1 MCAGAAAAKAANENA
16 KRQYEYSMQKRE
28 RKHMQKLSSYGAAGV
43 QYKKSIANIHRGLG
57 ASYDRAQVKINQER
71 EKALRENQNALIKL
85 MQTSKFGDLT
95 ASGAS
100 GRSISRM
107 GVLEAG
113 ALGRFYA
120 QKGYNLRNAQYAMNE
135 GTKLSRLKAANA
147 QEQEFAKVAFQ
158 PTTDVAPPQP
168 VMQNVGMAFFGDA
181 LSFAGS
187 VATIA
192 GAISDRRLKR
202 DIKKIGTSIKGHNIY
217 KFKYLDEDKEYI
229 GAMSDEVLKKE
240 PSAVVLMDN
249 GYYGIDYNK
258 IDVEFKEVAA

>member
-1 MCAGAAAAKAANENA
+1 MCAGAAAASAANKNA

-28 RKHMQKLSSYGAAGV
+28 RKHMQKLSSYGAAKV
-43 QYKKSIANIHRGLG
+43 QFDKSIANIHRGLG
-57 ASYDRAQVKINQER
+57 ASYDRAQVKINQMR
-71 EKALRENQNALIKL
+71 EKTLRENQGALIKL
-85 MQTSKFGDLT
+85 MQGSKFGDLT

-120 QKGYNLRNAQYAMNE
+120 QKGHNLRNAQYAMNE
-135 GTKLSRLKAANA
+135 GTKLSRLRASNA

-158 PTTDVAPPQP
+158 PTTDVAPPVP
-168 VMQNVGMAFFGDA
+168 VMQNVGMAFFGDV
-181 LSFAGS
+181 LGFAGS

-192 GAISDRRLKR
+192 ASDRRLKR

-240 PSAVVLMDN
+240 PSAVVFMDN
-249 GYYGIDYNK
+249 GYYGIDYDK
-258 IDVEFKEVAA
+258 IDVEYKEVAA